1 MWEIKTFFNNIRK
14 IYFIS
19 KRIGRVWLSGELKAE
34 KSETSNQFRSMAW
47 SNGYVACNFELRR
60 SRLLTTADLSGA
72 HGCEKKHKGSLKTP
86 ADFLKLL
93 KNTVVKI
100 RQINGA
106 EQ

>member
-1 MWEIKTFFNNIRK
+1 MEIKTFCNNIRK

-19 KRIGRVWLSGELKAE
+19 KRICRVWFSEELKAE

-47 SNGYVACNFELRR
+47 SDSYVTSYFELRR

-72 HGCEKKHKGSLKTP
+72 HGCEKKHQGSLKTP

-93 KNTVVKI
+93 SRT
-100 RQINGA
+100 QS
-106 EQ
+106 

>member
-1 MWEIKTFFNNIRK
+1 MEIKTFCINIRK

-19 KRIGRVWLSGELKAE
+19 KRIGRVLLSGELKAE

-47 SNGYVACNFELRR
+47 SNAYVTSYFELRR

-72 HGCEKKHKGSLKTP
+72 DGCEKKHQGSLKTP

-93 KNTVVKI
+93 SGT
-100 RQINGA
+100 QS
-106 EQ
+106 

>member
-1 MWEIKTFFNNIRK
+1 MEIKTFHNSIRK
-14 IYFIS
+14 ISFAS
-19 KRIGRVWLSGELKAE
+19 KRIGRVWFSGELKAE

-60 SRLLTTADLSGA
+60 SHLLTIADLSGA
-72 HGCEKKHKGSLKTP
+72 HGCEKKHQGSLKNP

-93 KNTVVKI
+93 KNTVVKV

>member
-1 MWEIKTFFNNIRK
+1 METKTFCNNIRK

-19 KRIGRVWLSGELKAE
+19 IRNCRVWFSGALKAE

-47 SNGYVACNFELRR
+47 SNAYVTSYFELRR

-72 HGCEKKHKGSLKTP
+72 HGCEKKHQGSLKTP

-93 KNTVVKI
+93 SRT
-100 RQINGA
+100 QS
-106 EQ
+106 